1 MKIFKVIGNMFKVAK
16 YAFRNPKKYSVI
28 EEAID
33 GYWFDYGYLYN
44 IELAKL
50 KEMRDTFKE
59 KGMSADNDKYV
70 RQMTLAIKLLE
81 IIIDEGGFH
90 FEWPSGVEPVTVKEL
105 RKNLPTY
112 VCDIKV
118 NTKNV
123 DRFAINEQE
132 KDFYVNRYPHELYL
146 KKARYL
152 YHKLRYEFEQYWW
165 D

>member
-16 YAFRNPKKYSVI
+16 YAFRNHKKYSVI

-81 IIIDEGGFH
+81 IIINDGGYH
-90 FEWPSGVEPVTVKEL
+90 FEWNKDANGKIVYTTLHK
-105 RKNLPTY
+105 Y
-112 VCDIKV
+112 VCDVKV
-118 NTKNV
+118 NTKNA
-123 DRFAINEQE
+123 DRFVRDEYE